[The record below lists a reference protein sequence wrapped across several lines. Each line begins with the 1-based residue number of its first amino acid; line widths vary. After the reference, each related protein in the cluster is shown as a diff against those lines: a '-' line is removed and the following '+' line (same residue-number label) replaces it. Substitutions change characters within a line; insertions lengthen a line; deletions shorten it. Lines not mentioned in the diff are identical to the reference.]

1 MHLAPL
7 DAKITDHRQ
16 NEAIV
21 QRRTVN
27 PWSWQDNFG
36 FSQAIEVSGAQRTIF
51 CSGQAS
57 TDYEGKP
64 VHLNDMRGQIDQ
76 AMDNLETVL
85 RESGAGLSDVVRLN
99 YYTTDVDRFF
109 GIYDTVTGRLA
120 KAGCQPTTL
129 LGVTRL
135 ASPEVL
141 VEIEAMA
148 VL

>member
-1 MHLAPL
+1 M
-7 DAKITDHRQ
+7 R
-16 NEAIV
+16 
-21 QRRTVN
+21 
-27 PWSWQDNFG
+27 
-36 FSQAIEVSGAQRTIF
+36 AQFTR
-51 CSGQAS
+51 
-57 TDYEGKP
+57 
-64 VHLNDMRGQIDQ
+64 
-76 AMDNLETVL
+76 AMDHLETVS
-85 RESGAGLSDVVRLN
+85 REAGAGLPDVVHLT